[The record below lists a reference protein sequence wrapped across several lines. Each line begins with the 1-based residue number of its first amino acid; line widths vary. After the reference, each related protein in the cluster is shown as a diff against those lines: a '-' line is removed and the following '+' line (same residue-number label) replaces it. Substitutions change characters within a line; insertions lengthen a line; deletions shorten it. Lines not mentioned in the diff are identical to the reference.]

1 MGAQQGVSE
10 NSALNFSVTSEA
22 DVKVV
27 ERLQPDIPDCQ
38 TTLCVAR
45 SREKA
50 EEESTEESGP
60 VIFPEAPVGGVPSPI
75 VDSQVLDSSSSRRQS
90 TGALQ
95 LALTPAPS
103 QTESTSPILTS
114 TIETTL

>member
-1 MGAQQGVSE
+1 MGVWPPAGQGVSE
-10 NSALNFSVTSEA
+10 NSALNFSVPSEA
-22 DVKVV
+22 DMKVV

-60 VIFPEAPVGGVPSPI
+60 VIIPEA